1 MLVPP
6 LSLAIKDFIVEHI
19 DYYEKRLGFSRLPVD
34 KESFVHGHVKPEY
47 DKDCIFMYQR
57 I

>member
-1 MLVPP
+1 MIYIFALPIEK
-6 LSLAIKDFIVEHI
+6 LIG
-19 DYYEKRLGFSRLPVD
+19 YYNDKLEFSRLHEIEEE
-34 KESFVHGHVKPEY
+34 KMHNRIRPEY